1 MRDLP
6 GQTFMPF
13 AGTVGAADKPVA
25 RSVQGGCNGGA
36 YDAQVA
42 LLALPA
48 KATVTP
54 PEAAKALGISSRQV
68 RYLVEDGTLLA
79 INAGREVASGDDRE
93 RRRTPWRVVVRR
105 VADLRGAEFDRFMTL
120 EEFIQRRTNM
130 ES

>member
-6 GQTFMPF
+6 GQTYMPF
-13 AGTVGAADKPVA
+13 IGAANKPPA
-25 RSVQGGCNGGA
+25 RPVQGDCNGGA
-36 YDAQVA
+36 EDAQGA
-42 LLALPA
+42 FLALPG
-48 KATVTP
+48 KPTVTP

-105 VADLRGAEFDRFMTL
+105 AADLRGAEFDRFMTL
-120 EEFIQRRTNM
+120 EEFIRRRNNM

>member
-6 GQTFMPF
+6 GQMTMPW
-13 AGTVGAADKPVA
+13 AADKQNA
-25 RSVQGGCNGGA
+25 RPAQGACNGSAQGVQGA
-36 YDAQVA
+36 F
-42 LLALPA
+42 LALPN
-48 KATVTP
+48 KPTVTP

-105 VADLRGAEFDRFMTL
+105 AADLRGAEFDRFLTL
-120 EEFIQRRTNM
+120 EEFIQRRNNM

>member
-1 MRDLP
+1 MDHP

-13 AGTVGAADKPVA
+13 VGAADKPAA
-25 RSVQGGCNGGA
+25 RPVQGGCNGGA
-36 YDAQVA
+36 YNAQVA

-120 EEFIQRRTNM
+120 EEFIQRRNNM